1 MDLMREV
8 ASAIEP
14 YVTQY
19 GVWAVFVVIYL
30 ESLGAPLPGETLL
43 VTASLLAQRGD
54 LDLVHLS
61 AAVLIGAVLG
71 DSTGYLIGRS
81 GGRPLL
87 RRWGHLVKLTP
98 ERLDRFEAMFRER
111 GAYLVFA
118 ARFIVVLRQLNGL
131 VAGSM
136 AMPFPRFLLANVLG
150 AAAWTAT
157 WTLGPYFL
165 ADVVDFEALVKR
177 I

>member
-1 MDLMREV
+1 MELIHEA

-14 YVTQY
+14 FVMRY
-19 GVWAVFVVIYL
+19 GVLAVFVVIYF

-54 LDLVHLS
+54 MDPVRLA
-61 AAVLIGAVLG
+61 AAVLVGAVAG
-71 DSTGYLIGRS
+71 DSTGYLIGRV

-87 RRWGHLVKLTP
+87 QRYGHVVALTP
-98 ERLDRFEAMFRER
+98 ERLDRFEAMFRRR
-111 GAYLVFA
+111 GAILVVL
-118 ARFIVVLRQLNGL
+118 ARFVVVLRQLNGL

-136 AMPFPRFLLANVLG
+136 AMPFPRFLAANVLG

-157 WTLGPYFL
+157 WIAGPYLL
-165 ADVVDFEALVKR
+165 ADIVDFRSMTRWL
-177 I
+177 